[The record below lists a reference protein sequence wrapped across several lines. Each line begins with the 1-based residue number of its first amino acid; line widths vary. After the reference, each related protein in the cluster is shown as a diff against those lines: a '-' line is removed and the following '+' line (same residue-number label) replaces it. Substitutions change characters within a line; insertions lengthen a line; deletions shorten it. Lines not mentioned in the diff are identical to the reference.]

1 MNEGKGKLW
10 IRIHQQ
16 ICIARKMRKMYFSYN
31 YPNGK
36 SFHIFQFGLLQDF
49 LFVHVLWALG
59 HDTNC
64 CR

>member
-49 LFVHVLWALG
+49 LFVHVL
-59 HDTNC
+59 
-64 CR
+64 